1 VFFAFGSI
9 LGTFFLRNFL
19 LSDGNN
25 NALLRIHCLQRRQ
38 RTPRTMASVAE
49 QNALRCKEAGNA
61 LYKSERYEEV
71 RRFCGFARIIFF
83 SSRRHVS
90 FSFSLSK
97 RFPIRVYENAHI
109 SNHLCRLT
117 TGVSSLF
124 SLSLRARARVRN
136 RPSKNIRNPFDW
148 TIRTRPCT
156 PTERRHISISNV
168 SPKRFSTRKRARPWT
183 KSGRKGIIAKRDV
196 YTR

>member
-1 VFFAFGSI
+1 MRYSAFIVFKDDKERRARWHPSPNRTRCDTKKP
-9 LGTFFLRNFL
+9 GTLCIR
-19 LSDGNN
+19 
-25 NALLRIHCLQRRQ
+25 
-38 RTPRTMASVAE
+38 ASGT
-49 QNALRCKEAGNA
+49 K
-61 LYKSERYEEV
+61 RYDDAV
-71 RRFCGFARIIFF
+71 SRASSFF

-124 SLSLRARARVRN
+124 SLSLFLSARVRVRN

-156 PTERRHISISNV
+156 PTERRHISISNI